1 MLLFSFR
8 PLLHHYFVSISFT
21 VATDVGLDNGNR
33 KGAILTER
41 NVCGCVV
48 SGPLVSVECDARI
61 RTAASNDGQY
71 LALVHHVPF
80 VHIPSKYCAENNQLN
95 AARKHG
101 KMNFA

>member
-21 VATDVGLDNGNR
+21 VATDVGLDNGNG

-41 NVCGCVV
+41 NACGCVV
-48 SGPLVSVECDARI
+48 SGRLVSVECDARI
-61 RTAASNDGQY
+61 RTAASNDGHC

-80 VHIPSKYCAENNQLN
+80 VHIPSEYCAENNKLN
-95 AARKHG
+95 AAENMEK
-101 KMNFA
+101 